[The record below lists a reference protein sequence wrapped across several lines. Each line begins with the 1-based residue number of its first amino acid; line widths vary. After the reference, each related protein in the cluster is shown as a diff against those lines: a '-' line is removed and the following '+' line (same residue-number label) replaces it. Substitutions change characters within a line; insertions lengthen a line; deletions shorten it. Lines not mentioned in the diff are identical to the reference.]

1 MRKVWEKAPN
11 KAAANPSPTAIVF
24 VLRRQRLRA
33 ALRRQRSWAAKGRCC
48 VVQNTTRKTHAVM
61 AKARKAV
68 CLKCSSSLRVGP

>member
-11 KAAANPSPTAIVF
+11 KAAANPSPTAMVF

-33 ALRRQRSWAAKGRCC
+33 ALRRQRLRAATGRCC
-48 VVQNTTRKTHAVM
+48 VVQNTTRKTHAMM

-68 CLKCSSSLRVGP
+68 CLK

>member
-11 KAAANPSPTAIVF
+11 KAAANPSPTAMVF
-24 VLRRQRLRA
+24 ALRRQRLR
-33 ALRRQRSWAAKGRCC
+33 AAKGRCC